1 MFTRQNAEH
10 VGERMM
16 DSALDNLVRDGY
28 VAFACLLLSQE
39 DVLTPVMLDR
49 VDAEAKQTLGH
60 MLRALSPHCKAIV
73 ILSEAWTLID
83 ATEYDRSMPVSEHAS
98 RKEGVFV
105 TVASKHGDLLLSTV
119 FERDKEGKPVRPTR
133 VTRAW
138 QPLEGIV
145 PTNFQ
150 GLFA

>member
-1 MFTRQNAEH
+1 
-10 VGERMM
+10 
-16 DSALDNLVRDGY
+16 
-28 VAFACLLLSQE
+28 
-39 DVLTPVMLDR
+39 MLER
-49 VDAEAKQTLGH
+49 VDAESKLNLGH

-73 ILSEAWTLID
+73 VLSEAWTLVD
-83 ATEYDRSMPVSEHAS
+83 AAEYDRSMPVSEHAS

-119 FERDKEGKPVRPTR
+119 FERDKDQKPMRPSCITR
-133 VTRAW
+133 VW